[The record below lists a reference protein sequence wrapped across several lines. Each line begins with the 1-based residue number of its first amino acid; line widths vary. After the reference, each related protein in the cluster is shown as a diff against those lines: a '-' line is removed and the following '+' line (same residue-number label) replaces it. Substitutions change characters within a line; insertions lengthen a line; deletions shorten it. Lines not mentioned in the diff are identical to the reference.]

1 MHKAMF
7 RTGIIGAIITALC
20 CVTPLLPW
28 VLGGVGL
35 SGLLN
40 VLYRDAVLFPLLF
53 LFIGMAG
60 YAYLRIKRSKM
71 V

>member
-7 RTGIIGAIITALC
+7 RTGIVGAIIAALC

-35 SGLLN
+35 SGLVG

-53 LFIGMAG
+53 VFLGMAG
-60 YAYLRIKRSKM
+60 YAYWRIKQSQAS
-71 V
+71 